1 MRLHRMAK
9 KDVKNHKWNSL
20 ISYQKLN
27 QYYKIYKNHQGF
39 RIFELPIG
47 DFLRRYIILT
57 WKIGTFDNHIN
68 AWNRNGKILS
78 LRNISQ
84 QIYFQMALS
93 NYISHFVVY
102 LQSVLTLYDLFF
114 AR

>member
-1 MRLHRMAK
+1 MRPL
-9 KDVKNHKWNSL
+9 L
-20 ISYQKLN
+20 
-27 QYYKIYKNHQGF
+27 KIYNNHQGENKTRSKN

-47 DFLRRYIILT
+47 DVLRIYIIST
-57 WKIGTFDNHIN
+57 WKIGTFENHIN

>member
-1 MRLHRMAK
+1 MKFIK
-9 KDVKNHKWNSL
+9 KLSILKPL
-20 ISYQKLN
+20 L
-27 QYYKIYKNHQGF
+27 KIYNNHQGENKTN

-47 DFLRRYIILT
+47 DFLRRYIIST